1 MLQIE
6 YNQIMAVGDSE
17 KVSINCGAV
26 DLGQIDLLV
35 EQGLYSNRSDFFRT
49 AIRNQLRTH
58 ESFIQH
64 NLTARMMALGVVGY
78 SRADLEELIATNQ
91 RLSIRM
97 IGVVYFQPDVTP
109 ELARKAVESIRVYGI
124 LRASKEVKDALKDR
138 IIN

>member
-1 MLQIE
+1 
-6 YNQIMAVGDSE
+6 MAVGDSE

-64 NLTARMMALGVVGY
+64 NLTSRMMALGVVGY
-78 SRADLEELIATNQ
+78 SRADLEELVAANQ
-91 RLSIRM
+91 RLSVRM

-109 ELARKAVESIRVYGI
+109 ELARAAVESVRVYGI
-124 LRASKEVKDALKDR
+124 LRASNEVKAALRDR
-138 IIN
+138 ILG